1 METIK
6 QISDHKKQKK
16 SMEYLD
22 HYDVREYKEKEP
34 GFNALGEFVFKRTY
48 ARIKPDET
56 KESWYEVVYR
66 VVNGAYKIMDNYGL
80 YKSHPSKQ
88 MFDYIFNMKFLP
100 AGRSLYI
107 GGTEFLMENL
117 EKIPDNSDNIQTNEK
132 KSKCGG
138 MALNSCA
145 FVSFNEYIKN
155 NEPEKPFLFL
165 MSCLMLG
172 TGVGYDTY
180 YDGEYKKIYKPVGEE
195 IHVVGDSRDGWT
207 KSVELLL
214 QSYFH
219 ENKKNIIFDYSQV
232 RKAGERLK
240 KFGGIT
246 SGPESLKQA
255 HEKIKHI
262 LTKYEHISSRVIT
275 DIMCIISSCI
285 VTGGSRRSAS
295 ISFGRP
301 SDTDFISIKDYE
313 LNPER
318 ISYGWAVNNTILFE
332 NKEDCDELNL
342 LNICENIKKNG
353 EPGIGY
359 LDNMK
364 NYSRMCDK
372 PDYKDI
378 RAQGCNPCAEQTLE
392 SMEVCNLVEVFLN
405 KIDNFDEFIE
415 VLEYAFL
422 YGKIITMV
430 KTHDEKTNEI
440 IRRNRRIGCSLSG
453 IAQFLA
459 KNNTEVLKEW
469 LNKGYHHLKTF
480 DKKISKILNINES
493 IKITSVKPSGTISLL
508 TNASPGVHFPM
519 ANYYIR
525 RVRLIRF
532 DPLIQQYEKM
542 GYNIVDDVVVKE
554 NVIVEF
560 PICIGEN
567 VECDVSLER
576 QFEVAMLMQ
585 MYWSDNQTSVTLS
598 FDSDIDKKY
607 LASLIYKN
615 KHIIKCISFLP
626 KTKDVYPQMPY
637 EAITKQEYELM
648 IRNIINKQIID
659 VQKTKPSLF
668 CDSEKC
674 SIHEL

>member
-1 METIK
+1 
-6 QISDHKKQKK
+6 
-16 SMEYLD
+16 
-22 HYDVREYKEKEP
+22 
-34 GFNALGEFVFKRTY
+34 
-48 ARIKPDET
+48 
-56 KESWYEVVYR
+56 
-66 VVNGAYKIMDNYGL
+66 
-80 YKSHPSKQ
+80 
-88 MFDYIFNMKFLP
+88 
-100 AGRSLYI
+100 
-107 GGTEFLMENL
+107 
-117 EKIPDNSDNIQTNEK
+117 
-132 KSKCGG
+132 
-138 MALNSCA
+138 
-145 FVSFNEYIKN
+145 
-155 NEPEKPFLFL
+155 
-165 MSCLMLG
+165 
-172 TGVGYDTY
+172 
-180 YDGEYKKIYKPVGEE
+180 
-195 IHVVGDSRDGWT
+195 
-207 KSVELLL
+207 
-214 QSYFH
+214 
-219 ENKKNIIFDYSQV
+219 
-232 RKAGERLK
+232 LK

-255 HEKIKHI
+255 HEKIKYI

-430 KTHDEKTNEI
+430 KTHDEKTNKI

-459 KNNTEVLKEW
+459 KNNIEVLKEW
-469 LNKGYHHLKTF
+469 LNKGYHHLKMF
-480 DKKISKILNINES
+480 DRKISKILNINES

-508 TNASPGVHFPM
+508 TNASPGVHFPL

-542 GYNIVDDVVVKE
+542 GYNIVDDIVIKE

-648 IRNIINKQIID
+648 IRNITNKQIID